1 MTAIEFNR
9 QLTSLQSYLKLFAK
23 QLTANEDD
31 AKDLLQETCLK
42 ALLYRDKFVNNENFR
57 AWVHTI
63 MKNIFINNYRRAKR
77 SKIVVDQTDNL
88 HYLSN
93 GVESFD
99 TNPES
104 MYRVKELKKSIQEID
119 KDFRRAFEM
128 YNDGYKY
135 KEITDELNLNIGT
148 VKSRIFYIRKKL
160 MENLSDYKL
169 S

>member
-1 MTAIEFNR
+1 MTAIEFNY

-31 AKDLLQETCLK
+31 AKDLLQETYLK
-42 ALLYRDKFVNNENFR
+42 ALLYRDKFVNDENFK
-57 AWVHTI
+57 AWVYTI

-77 SKIVVDQTDNL
+77 SKTFIDQTDNL
-88 HYLSN
+88 YYLSN

-104 MYRVKELKKSIQEID
+104 MYRVKELEESIQGID

-160 MENLSDYKL
+160 MENLSDYKP